1 MIFDNVGMSG
11 PRCGCTCLHLVRA
24 KLGRG
29 VPRLVRPCRR
39 NVYTMWT
46 EIGTI
51 QTLDVLA
58 SEQKVFA
65 FIAGFTD

>member
-1 MIFDNVGMSG
+1 
-11 PRCGCTCLHLVRA
+11 
-24 KLGRG
+24 
-29 VPRLVRPCRR
+29 
-39 NVYTMWT
+39 MWT